1 MKKYFYDSDQI
12 FFNTVY
18 TAVGVDEHGGADG
31 AAGVPAHEGVDGEPG
46 RGRGGHHPPHL
57 LLHPRHG
64 RTQGERGVQMIAR
77 VMVNVLSILHL
88 PDLCQCV
95 IQQCS
100 KSSAI

>member
-1 MKKYFYDSDQI
+1 MKKYFYDSDQR

-18 TAVGVDEHGGADG
+18 TAVGVDEHGGADW

-77 VMVNVLSILHL
+77 VMENVQSIFHL

-95 IQQCS
+95 IEQCS
-100 KSSAI
+100 KSTAI

>member
-1 MKKYFYDSDQI
+1 MIKYFYNSVQI
-12 FFNTVY
+12 FLNTVF
-18 TAVGVDEHGGADG
+18 TAVGADEHGGADW

-46 RGRGGHHPPHL
+46 RRRGGHHPPHL

-64 RTQGERGVQMIAR
+64 RPQGKQYMTEI
-77 VMVNVLSILHL
+77 NSDDCIFHL

-95 IQQCS
+95 IEQCS